1 MQSNPPSPPRPQQYP
16 PVRPAFS
23 AGPGLIIGMIALF
36 ILIYLVDQAAKGEV
50 AVFSG
55 VERRITTQDFHG
67 TGCTAIFG
75 GCKID
80 LRDAEI
86 QGTEAVVNAYA
97 IFGGTEIRVPEDWE
111 IVNRGIAIFGGI
123 SENRRH
129 TIAPAKRLIIE
140 GAALFGGVEIK
151 N

>member
-1 MQSNPPSPPRPQQYP
+1 MQPNPPSTSRPQQYGP
-16 PVRPAFS
+16 ARPAFS
-23 AGPGLIIGMIALF
+23 AGPGLFVGIIALLLLVYF
-36 ILIYLVDQAAKGEV
+36 VDQAAKGEV
-50 AVFSG
+50 AIFSG
-55 VERRITTQDFHG
+55 IERRITTQDFHG

-75 GCKID
+75 GCKLD
-80 LRDAEI
+80 LRDAQI

-111 IVNRGIAIFGGI
+111 IVNRGIAIFGGV

-129 TIAPAKRLIIE
+129 TAAPAKRLIIE